1 LAGADDDRVVLH
13 GEPPA
18 SKRAKTIHRMPQP
31 RTQIEEISQY
41 EELRGAP
48 VMNPPNATGFAA
60 IALARSEKL
69 L

>member
-1 LAGADDDRVVLH
+1 
-13 GEPPA
+13 
-18 SKRAKTIHRMPQP
+18 MPQP
-31 RTQIEEISQY
+31 CIQIEENSQY

-48 VMNPPNATGFAA
+48 IISPPNATGFAA